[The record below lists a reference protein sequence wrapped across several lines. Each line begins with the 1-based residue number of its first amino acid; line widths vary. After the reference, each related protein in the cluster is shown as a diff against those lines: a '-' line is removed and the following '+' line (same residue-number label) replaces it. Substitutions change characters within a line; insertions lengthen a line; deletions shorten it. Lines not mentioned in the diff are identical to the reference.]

1 MTRLA
6 RRACSAAMHCRF
18 GVHGRSLPRLLS
30 HRAFSTRGPTIAVHG
45 GAWAIP
51 DDLRQASLDGVG
63 RATALGWEALTSNG
77 SAVDAVEAAVRY
89 LEEDPAFDAGRGAVL
104 TSAGTVELDAVIMD
118 GRDLSAGAVASLG
131 PVLNP
136 VSVARAVME
145 RSEHVLLCGAGA
157 DAFARE
163 IGVEASSADD
173 LVTAAA
179 REEYEQM
186 KTYPTTVE
194 TLFNARAQLGHD
206 TVGAVAVDAD
216 GNVAAAT
223 STGGITFKRPGRV
236 GDSPILGSGCLADN
250 ATGCISTTG
259 HGESLMRFTFASRW
273 AAAVDGGLPDAAMAD
288 ATDPDAETV
297 DAASIVDAM
306 NNDRYEDVVNFARA
320 SLHDEAEPAEARML
334 WVDSLGFDVRVITS
348 GALSGGSGNGKV
360 LDVRLPFP
368 APATTTQ
375 RALSSLTML
384 AQTIWEE
391 EKKYEP
397 VLVPVE
403 MPEKKDD

>member
-1 MTRLA
+1 
-6 RRACSAAMHCRF
+6 MHCRS
-18 GVHGRSLPRLLS
+18 GAHCRSLSR
-30 HRAFSTRGPTIAVHG
+30 RALSTRGPTIAVHG

-63 RATALGWEALTSNG
+63 RATTLGWEALTSTG

-163 IGVEASSADD
+163 IGVEALSADD

-206 TVGAVAVDAD
+206 TVGAVAVDGN

-273 AAAVDGGLPDAAMAD
+273 AAAVDGGAAPDSALAAQLRAMLDRLSGCGGAVCVD
-288 ATDPDAETV
+288 ATGAPGIAFSTE
-297 DAASIVDAM
+297 
-306 NNDRYEDVVNFARA
+306 
-320 SLHDEAEPAEARML
+320 RMA
-334 WVDSLGFDVRVITS
+334 WGYRSAG
-348 GALSGGSGNGKV
+348 SGGVRHGVDRDAGAA
-360 LDVRLPFP
+360 DVFVVD
-368 APATTTQ
+368 
-375 RALSSLTML
+375 
-384 AQTIWEE
+384 
-391 EKKYEP
+391 P
-397 VLVPVE
+397 VKGAVWA
-403 MPEKKDD
+403 D